1 MATLADSFLQVPRD
15 FQGMDSG
22 SSHIGPK
29 PDGEQIAERP
39 VCHTS
44 GGHRILRI
52 WRNQI
57 READELGTLTG
68 SIMMSE
74 TAQDPCGRATYVKL
88 LMTDLVYV

>member
-39 VCHTS
+39 VF
-44 GGHRILRI
+44 IPLVP
-52 WRNQI
+52 
-57 READELGTLTG
+57 TG
-68 SIMMSE
+68 S
-74 TAQDPCGRATYVKL
+74 
-88 LMTDLVYV
+88 